1 MEPGS
6 YGYGCDP
13 QKTVRGRYEGGMA
26 GPSDVRR
33 AAGVTC
39 GRKFASAFA
48 LVGAVS
54 CILILVR

>member
-1 MEPGS
+1 MIVSLTAFVGTLC
-6 YGYGCDP
+6 YF
-13 QKTVRGRYEGGMA
+13 
-26 GPSDVRR
+26 
-33 AAGVTC
+33 AGVTC